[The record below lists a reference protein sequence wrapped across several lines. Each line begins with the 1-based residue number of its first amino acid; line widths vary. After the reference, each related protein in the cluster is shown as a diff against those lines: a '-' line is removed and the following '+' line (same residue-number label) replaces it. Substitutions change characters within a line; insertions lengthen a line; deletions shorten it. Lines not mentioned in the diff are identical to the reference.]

1 MCKKI
6 VALLAFMVV
15 ATSAIAQNRNYK
27 DAQKATLQGEKFRN
41 VISLINMLYLDDVDV
56 EELTNNAIV
65 NVLSELDPHS
75 SFLSKEEMKQSVESF
90 EGNFEGVGI
99 EFNVLSDTLIV
110 VNTIE
115 GGPSQKAG
123 LISGDRIIEVNEES
137 IIGIDKMDVHKYLRG
152 KKGTTIE
159 LTIKR
164 KGIDELMT
172 FIITR
177 DIIPLF
183 SLDAAYMIEPQTAY
197 IKLNRFMATTTS
209 EFEAALDSLRDINKV
224 EALIL
229 DLRGNGGG
237 YLSEALKLSN
247 HFLPEGSLLL
257 YTEGGKV
264 KREEAHAKGGG
275 KFIDGQ
281 LVVLVDEDSASASEI
296 VAGAIQD
303 WDRGLVI
310 GRPTFGKGL
319 VQQQFSLPDTSA
331 VRITIARYHTPSGRF
346 IQRPYELGNKDDYYM
361 SYIKRNSLKNIMITP
376 DSIFKDIPDSLK
388 YKTLIEGRTVYG
400 GGGINPDIFVAP
412 DTTLRSRF
420 WSETIGRG
428 IVNDYLARFYVKNS
442 KRLKSKYPTFE
453 KFDEE
458 FVIAPQMYK
467 DLKDEAFKVDIKD
480 DDGDADDLKP
490 YITLQLK
497 ALLAQKIWTTTE
509 YFRVLNADSEN
520 NIISIS
526 LEETRKKR
534 VINLS
539 DK

>member
-99 EFNVLSDTLIV
+99 EFNVLSDTL
-110 VNTIE
+110 IE